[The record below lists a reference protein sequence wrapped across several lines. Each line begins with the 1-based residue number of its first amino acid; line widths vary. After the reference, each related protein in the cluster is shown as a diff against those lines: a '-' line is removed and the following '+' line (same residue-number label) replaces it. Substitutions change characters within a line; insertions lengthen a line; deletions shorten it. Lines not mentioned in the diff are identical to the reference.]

1 MRRRR
6 APSTERED
14 RNIDR
19 PFDGISFGHTSVSES
34 ESSPVS
40 TAEQSSPKVSRFPL
54 HKVRAVSVFRFAIV
68 ASGALFFFQ
77 YLPVRGDGGS
87 VAAIIDSDSTTTII
101 VGSINT
107 SNPTGASLRAH
118 TATPTIAPTFY
129 TAVATEETKWQ
140 AIQKPEGEIGDE
152 PNEYLD
158 TLQLFD
164 DKVERLV
171 QELAV
176 ALTQAGPVWV
186 QTKQTSADNYRASRA
201 KPQRQRIFDELEFE
215 DGVETDSIDWKDRD
229 APYFAFDDDEFRTSG
244 EENWYLEGCRRTAV
258 QRQRNPTCN
267 EMHAQDVGSFLIKQW
282 SSYLGAGAYRDGFF
296 IPASVVRDAE
306 SISSNIASA
315 VFKSMKL
322 SNENYDSNLLAN
334 IEMSRI
340 DALVMDL
347 LSASPRITNIY
358 SYCAQGSITEYCP
371 TQVEEDIVKEEF
383 YDGTFLPGEEDEPT
397 TRNNLTV
404 TEKLQYALDF
414 ARPLAEMHGLRDG
427 VILHVD
433 VKPDNYFRGYD
444 GIIKL
449 VDFNRAEPLLYDE
462 ETGQYCQQNEGSYY
476 TIYRAP
482 EEILANQ
489 PQDDKADVF
498 NYASVIYSVLTG
510 LWVHSGFDAAR
521 VREDLLSGVKP
532 FYDDRWAFKSL
543 GEAALLRI
551 IDEGWNFDPEDRPTM
566 FEIIDILEEAL
577 AKQIDFEARGIT
589 GDKWK
594 EYLMSLLTSS
604 GSSES
609 LED

>member
-1 MRRRR
+1 MQNSPPPRRRPTYHSARREAQRQRAKIIMRRRR
-6 APSTERED
+6 APSTEREG
-14 RNIDR
+14 RSIDR
-19 PFDGISFGHTSVSES
+19 PCDGISFGQTTVSES

-40 TAEQSSPKVSRFPL
+40 TAEHPSPKSRFPL
-54 HKVRAVSVFRFAIV
+54 HKVRASVFRFAIV

-101 VGSINT
+101 VGST

-118 TATPTIAPTFY
+118 TATPTTAPTLHVSIEP
-129 TAVATEETKWQ
+129 TDATEEIKRQ
-140 AIQKPEGEIGDE
+140 MLIQKPEGEIGDD
-152 PNEYLD
+152 PDEYLEA
-158 TLQLFD
+158 LQLFD

-186 QTKQTSADNYRASRA
+186 QTKQTSADNRARA
-201 KPQRQRIFDELEFE
+201 KSQRQRIFDELEFE
-215 DGVETDSIDWKDRD
+215 DGVETDSINWQDRGD
-229 APYFAFDDDEFRTSG
+229 PYYAFDDDEFRISG
-244 EENWYLEGCRRTAV
+244 QENWYLEGCRRTAV
-258 QRQRNPTCN
+258 QRQSNPTCN

-306 SISSNIASA
+306 SVSINVTSA

-322 SNENYDSNLLAN
+322 SDKKYDSNLLAN

-371 TQVEEDIVKEEF
+371 TQVEEVILKEEF

-404 TEKLQYALDF
+404 IEKLQYALDF
-414 ARPLAEMHGLRDG
+414 ARPLAEMHGLKDG

-482 EEILANQ
+482 EEINTGE

-521 VREDLLSGVKP
+521 VREDLLGGVKP
-532 FYDDRWAFKSL
+532 FYDERWAF
-543 GEAALLRI
+543 
-551 IDEGWNFDPEDRPTM
+551 
-566 FEIIDILEEAL
+566 
-577 AKQIDFEARGIT
+577 
-589 GDKWK
+589 
-594 EYLMSLLTSS
+594 
-604 GSSES
+604 
-609 LED
+609 

>member
-1 MRRRR
+1 M
-6 APSTERED
+6 
-14 RNIDR
+14 
-19 PFDGISFGHTSVSES
+19 
-34 ESSPVS
+34 
-40 TAEQSSPKVSRFPL
+40 L
-54 HKVRAVSVFRFAIV
+54 
-68 ASGALFFFQ
+68 
-77 YLPVRGDGGS
+77 
-87 VAAIIDSDSTTTII
+87 
-101 VGSINT
+101 
-107 SNPTGASLRAH
+107 
-118 TATPTIAPTFY
+118 
-129 TAVATEETKWQ
+129 
-140 AIQKPEGEIGDE
+140 IQKPEGEIGDD
-152 PNEYLD
+152 PDEYLEA
-158 TLQLFD
+158 LQLFD

-186 QTKQTSADNYRASRA
+186 QTKQTSADNDRARA
-201 KPQRQRIFDELEFE
+201 KPRRQRIFDELEFE
-215 DGVETDSIDWKDRD
+215 DGVETDPINWQDRGD
-229 APYFAFDDDEFRTSG
+229 PYYAFDDDEFRSSG
-244 EENWYLEGCRRTAV
+244 QENWYLEGCRRTAV
-258 QRQRNPTCN
+258 QRQSNPTCN

-306 SISSNIASA
+306 SVSINVTSA

-322 SNENYDSNLLAN
+322 SDKKYDSNLLAN

-371 TQVEEDIVKEEF
+371 TQVEEVILKEEF

-404 TEKLQYALDF
+404 IEKLQYALDF
-414 ARPLAEMHGLRDG
+414 ARPLAEMHGLKDG

-482 EEILANQ
+482 EEINTGE

-521 VREDLLSGVKP
+521 VREDLLGGVKP
-532 FYDDRWAFKSL
+532 FYDERWAF
-543 GEAALLRI
+543 
-551 IDEGWNFDPEDRPTM
+551 
-566 FEIIDILEEAL
+566 
-577 AKQIDFEARGIT
+577 
-589 GDKWK
+589 
-594 EYLMSLLTSS
+594 
-604 GSSES
+604 
-609 LED
+609 